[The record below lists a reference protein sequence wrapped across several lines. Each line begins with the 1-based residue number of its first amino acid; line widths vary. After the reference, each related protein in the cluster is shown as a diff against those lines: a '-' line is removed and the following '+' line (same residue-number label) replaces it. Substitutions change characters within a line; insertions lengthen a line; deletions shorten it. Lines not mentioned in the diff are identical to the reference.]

1 VLYFSQIVENGDPK
15 SEGGVNEL
23 LESYRLTSMP
33 RPQEIQ
39 VGCSYFRR
47 EIANAHAREPGQ
59 ARKRATRPG
68 ILDALGKRGGGDWCI
83 SSLSHVRPPRTCP
96 IL

>member
-1 VLYFSQIVENGDPK
+1 MLYFSQIVDNGDPK

-39 VGCSYFRR
+39 VGSSHFRR
-47 EIANAHAREPGQ
+47 EMVIAHAREPGQ
-59 ARKRATRPG
+59 TRKRAARPG
-68 ILDALGKRGGGDWCI
+68 ILDALGQRGGGDWCPNSI
-83 SSLSHVRPPRTCP
+83 SDERPTRTCP
-96 IL
+96 